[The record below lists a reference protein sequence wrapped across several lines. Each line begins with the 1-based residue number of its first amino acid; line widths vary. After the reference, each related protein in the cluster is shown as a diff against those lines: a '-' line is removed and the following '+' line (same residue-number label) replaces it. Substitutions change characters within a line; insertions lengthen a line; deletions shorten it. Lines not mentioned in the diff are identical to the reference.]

1 MSSIGKALLTV
12 LLAVLLQACALQH
25 EQVNS
30 LAERLDISTPESTL
44 LSLQSMTPPQRDRAQ
59 YLLNT
64 GLLKSI
70 TGDFEGAISD
80 LHSAKDILN
89 TLQSISV
96 SENLAAATINET
108 LRSYDGS
115 ASERVLLHVLL
126 SIDYLML
133 NDLDA
138 ARVEVLQANVVMN
151 QLATEDM
158 PTGQLAS
165 AHYIAGL
172 VYELGGELDNA
183 RISYSKAANLMA
195 LRNMSLPAPL
205 RGSSPGLNWRLGMDG
220 ETNGYREQYFVTI
233 DPPDP
238 DAAEIFVIYW
248 DGVVT
253 GKRGRTTSVWVPDL
267 NQTVSLALPYYPPS
281 DYVEAPFTLSIAG
294 RTHRTET
301 IEDIETLL
309 RDDLADE
316 SAAIYAMTLARMVT
330 KSKLVSSADNQN
342 SSLALFTNILAML
355 SESADTRTWNML
367 PSSIQIARFSVPA
380 GNYSLPYP
388 LNPESNQIEL
398 AEPELTEPA
407 ESDQAELAGSE
418 LTEPVESDQAELA
431 EHKLAVRAGEKI
443 VLFVPGVSERIF
455 SYTQASP

>member
-1 MSSIGKALLTV
+1 MLLP
-12 LLAVLLQACALQH
+12 VLLQACALQH

-44 LSLQSMTPPQRDRAQ
+44 LSLQAMTPAKRDRGQ

-70 TGDFEGAISD
+70 IGDFEGAISD
-80 LHSAKDILN
+80 LQSAKDILN
-89 TLQSISV
+89 TLQAISV

-115 ASERVLLHVLL
+115 DSERVLLHVLL

-151 QLATEDM
+151 QLAREDM

-172 VYELGGELDNA
+172 VYELGGELDDA

-195 LRNMSLPAPL
+195 LRDMSPPASL
-205 RGSSPGLNWRLGMDG
+205 RSSLLSLNWRLGRDG
-220 ETNGYREQYFVTI
+220 ENNVYREQYFVAI

-238 DAAEIFVIYW
+238 DAAEIIVIYW

-253 GKRGRTTSVWVPDL
+253 SRRGRTISVWVPEL
-267 NQTVSLALPYYPPS
+267 SQTVSLALPYYPPS
-281 DYVEAPFTLSIAG
+281 NYVESPFTLSIAG

-309 RDDLADE
+309 RDDLEDE
-316 SAAIYAMTLARMVT
+316 SAAIYAMTLARMVA
-330 KSKLVSSADNQN
+330 KSKLVSKADDQD
-342 SSLALFTNILAML
+342 SSLGLLTNIFAIL

-367 PSSIQIARFSVPA
+367 PSSIQIARFSVPE

-388 LNPESNQIEL
+388 LD
-398 AEPELTEPA
+398 AEPH
-407 ESDQAELAGSE
+407 
-418 LTEPVESDQAELA
+418 QAELA
-431 EHKLAVRAGEKI
+431 ESDRAELAESKLTVSAGEKI

-455 SYTQASP
+455 SYTQAAP

>member
-1 MSSIGKALLTV
+1 MLLP
-12 LLAVLLQACALQH
+12 VLLQACALQH

-30 LAERLDISTPESTL
+30 LAERLDISTPESIL
-44 LSLQSMTPPQRDRAQ
+44 LSLQAMIPPKRDRGQ

-70 TGDFEGAISD
+70 SGDFEGAISD
-80 LHSAKDILN
+80 LQSAKDILN
-89 TLQSISV
+89 NLQAISV

-115 ASERVLLHVLL
+115 DSERVLLHVLL

-138 ARVEVLQANVVMN
+138 ARVEVLQAEVVMN
-151 QLATEDM
+151 QLAREDV

-172 VYELGGELDNA
+172 VYELGGELDDA

-205 RGSSPGLNWRLGMDG
+205 RSSLLSLNSRLGMDG
-220 ETNGYREQYFVTI
+220 ENNGYREQYFVAI

-238 DAAEIFVIYW
+238 DAAEIIVIYW

-253 GKRGRTTSVWVPDL
+253 SKRGRTTSVWVPEL
-267 NQTVSLALPYYPPS
+267 SQTVSLALPYYPPS
-281 DYVEAPFTLSIAG
+281 DYVESPFTLNIAG

-301 IEDIETLL
+301 IEDIEALL
-309 RDDLADE
+309 RDDLEDD

-330 KSKLVSSADNQN
+330 KSKLVSNADNQN
-342 SSLALFTNILAML
+342 SSLALLTNIFAIL

-380 GNYSLPYP
+380 GDYSLPYP
-388 LNPESNQIEL
+388 LDAGPDQVEL
-398 AEPELTEPA
+398 AEPDQAELA
-407 ESDQAELAGSE
+407 ESDQAELA
-418 LTEPVESDQAELA
+418 EPDQAELA
-431 EHKLAVRAGEKI
+431 ESKLTVSAGEKI
-443 VLFVPGVSERIF
+443 VLFVPGVSKRIF
-455 SYTQASP
+455 SYTQAAP